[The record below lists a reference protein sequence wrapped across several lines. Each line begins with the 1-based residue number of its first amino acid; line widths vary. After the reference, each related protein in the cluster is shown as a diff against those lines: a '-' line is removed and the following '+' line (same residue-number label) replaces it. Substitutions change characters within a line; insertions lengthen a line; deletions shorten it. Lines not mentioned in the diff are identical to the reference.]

1 MVQMAMMQDRLF
13 IKYKIEQ
20 DQYNAAISYHKM
32 VQDPEVIR
40 IMTEVESHMTADLNR
55 KIV

>member
-13 IKYKIEQ
+13 MKYNIEQ